1 MHSVTGK
8 EASAAGET
16 EAARERRET
25 EGILEKKGEVDQSI
39 REEVSTGKEGYFFS
53 LSQKEQKICKNAEI
67 SKTQQEWCSACSEG
81 WKDAVL
87 TP

>member
-8 EASAAGET
+8 EASAEGET

-39 REEVSTGKEGYFFS
+39 REEVSTGKEGYFF
-53 LSQKEQKICKNAEI
+53 L
-67 SKTQQEWCSACSEG
+67 
-81 WKDAVL
+81 
-87 TP
+87 